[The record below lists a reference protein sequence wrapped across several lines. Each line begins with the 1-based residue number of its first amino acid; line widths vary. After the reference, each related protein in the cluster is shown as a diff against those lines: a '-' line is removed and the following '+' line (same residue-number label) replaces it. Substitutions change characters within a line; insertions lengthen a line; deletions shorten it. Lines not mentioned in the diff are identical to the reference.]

1 MRSLASTA
9 VSRPSVEYD
18 QVTSRDTT
26 ENDQLTARTR
36 RSPRD
41 DNDLCRSLNA
51 IAPKSGNLHELSVTN
66 LIFKERVRPRPID
79 SVLRKKMFFDSSGT
93 ACTQIEQPKIDDP
106 K

>member
-1 MRSLASTA
+1 LRSLASAA
-9 VSRPSVEYD
+9 VSRPSVEFV
-18 QVTSRDTT
+18 QLSRRY
-26 ENDQLTARTR
+26 ENDQLTAHTR